1 MKTTKTKF
9 IFVCGGVMSGIGKG
23 ITTSSIARVLKDDGF
38 SVTVA
43 KIDPYF
49 NVDAGTLNPVVHGEV
64 FVTDDGTEAD
74 QDLGN
79 YERFLEQDM
88 GRDNIMT
95 SGLVYRSV
103 IERER
108 NLEYGGKD
116 VQMMSDIPDEVIRRL
131 KKLATNSKADFVLV
145 EIGGT
150 AGDVENLVFLEAA
163 RVLKLAD
170 PDHVLFV
177 LVSYLPVLNNTGE
190 MKSKP
195 TQHAVRALSSVG
207 IQADI
212 IIARSS
218 VPMDQPRKE
227 KISRLCNVHAQD
239 IISAPDVGSIYEVP
253 LNFERDHIVDRILY
267 KVKLKPKRH
276 NHVVW
281 RHLVQSIHRVK
292 KPVKIAIVGKYFA
305 SGDFALTDSYL
316 SVIEAVKHASWAQG
330 RKPQITWLSAE
341 AYEKNPAKLK
351 ELARFD
357 GVIIPGGFGGR
368 GVDGKIAV
376 IKFLRQHKIPF
387 LGLCYGLQ
395 LAVVEFARNV
405 VGLKK
410 AHTTE
415 IDSKTPHPVI
425 DTLPDQVAKIINKQL
440 GGTMRLG
447 AYDCKLK
454 AGSVVRKL
462 YGKEMISER
471 HRHRY
476 EVNND
481 YKKQLEDAGLVI
493 SGVNPKSN
501 LAEMIEL
508 PKHKF
513 FVGTQ
518 AHPELKSRPLHPHPL
533 FVGLIKAAIKK

>member
-1 MKTTKTKF
+1 MSTKYIF
-9 IFVCGGVMSGIGKG
+9 ICGGVMSGIGKG
-23 ITTSSIARVLKDDGF
+23 ITTSSIGRVLKDDGF
-38 SVTVA
+38 TVTVA

-64 FVTDDGTEAD
+64 FVTNDGTEAD

-88 GRDNIMT
+88 GANNIMT

-116 VQMMSDIPDEVIRRL
+116 VQMMSDVPDEVIRRL
-131 KKLATNSKADFVLV
+131 KLLANTSKADFVLV

-163 RVLKLAD
+163 RVMKLAD
-170 PDHVLFV
+170 PEGVLFV
-177 LVSYLPVLNNTGE
+177 LVSYLPVLGNTGE

-212 IIARSS
+212 IIARAS

-227 KISRLCNVHAQD
+227 KISRLCNVQAQD
-239 IISAPDVGSIYEVP
+239 IISAPDVPSIYEVP
-253 LNFERDHIVDRILY
+253 LNFERDQIGHRILE
-267 KVKLKPKRH
+267 KVHMKPKSH
-276 NHVVW
+276 NNAVW
-281 RHLVQSIHRVK
+281 QKLVRSIHK
-292 KPVKIAIVGKYFA
+292 AQTPVNIAIVGKYFE
-305 SGDFALTDSYL
+305 SGDFSLTDSYL
-316 SVIEAVKHASWAQG
+316 SVIEAIKHASWSLG
-330 RKPQITWLSAE
+330 KKPVITWVSAE
-341 AYEKNPAKLK
+341 SYEKDPKKLK
-351 ELARFD
+351 ELDQFD
-357 GVIIPGGFGGR
+357 GVVIPGGFGGR
-368 GVDGKIAV
+368 GIDGKLAA
-376 IKFLRQHKIPF
+376 IKYLREHNIPF

-395 LAVVEFARNV
+395 LAVVEYARNV
-405 VGLKK
+405 IGLKK

-415 IDSKTPHPVI
+415 IDAKTPYPVI
-425 DTLPDQVAKIINKQL
+425 DTLPDQIAKIAAKQL

-447 AYDCKLK
+447 AYDCDLK
-454 AGSVVRKL
+454 AGTVVRKL
-462 YGKEMISER
+462 YGKAQISER

-476 EVNND
+476 EVNNA

-493 SGVNPKSN
+493 SGINPQTN

-508 PKHKF
+508 PNHKF

-533 FVGLIKAAIKK
+533 FIGLIKAASQK

>member
-1 MKTTKTKF
+1 MTKYIF
-9 IFVCGGVMSGIGKG
+9 ICGGVMSGIGKG
-23 ITTSSIARVLKDDGF
+23 ITTSSIGRVLKDDGF

-49 NVDAGTLNPVVHGEV
+49 NVDAGTLNPIVHGEV

-88 GRDNIMT
+88 GALNIMT

-116 VQMMSDIPDEVIRRL
+116 VQMMTDIVDEVIRRL
-131 KKLATNSKADFVLV
+131 HALANASKADFVLV

-163 RVLKLAD
+163 RVMKLAQ
-170 PDHVLFV
+170 PEGVLFV

-227 KISRLCNVHAQD
+227 KISRLCNVQAQD
-239 IISAPDVGSIYEVP
+239 IISAPDVPSIYEVP
-253 LNFERDHIVDRILY
+253 LNFERDQIGRRILE
-267 KVKLKPKRH
+267 KVHMKAKNHNNAVWKKLVGTIQKA
-276 NHVVW
+276 
-281 RHLVQSIHRVK
+281 K
-292 KPVKIAIVGKYFA
+292 KPVNIAIVGKYFT
-305 SGDFALTDSYL
+305 SGDFSLTDSYL
-316 SVIEAVKHASWAQG
+316 SVIEAIKHASWSVG
-330 RKPQITWLSAE
+330 RKPVITWLGAE
-341 AYEKNPAKLK
+341 SYEKDPKKLK
-351 ELARFD
+351 ELSAFD
-357 GVIIPGGFGGR
+357 GVVIPGGFGGR
-368 GVDGKIAV
+368 GIEGKIAA
-376 IKFLRQHKIPF
+376 IKYLREHNIPF

-395 LAVVEFARNV
+395 LAVVEYSRNIL
-405 VGLKK
+405 GLKK

-415 IDSKTPHPVI
+415 IDPKTPHPVI
-425 DTLPDQVAKIINKQL
+425 DTLPDQVAKIMAKQL

-462 YGKEMISER
+462 YGKELISER

-493 SGVNPKSN
+493 SGINPKTN

-508 PKHKF
+508 PGHKF

-533 FVGLIKAAIKK
+533 FVGLIKAGIKK

>member
-1 MKTTKTKF
+1 MTKYIF
-9 IFVCGGVMSGIGKG
+9 ICGGVMSGIGKG
-23 ITTSSIARVLKDDGF
+23 ITTSSIGRVLKDDGY

-64 FVTDDGTEAD
+64 FVTNDGTEAD

-88 GRDNIMT
+88 GRLNIMT

-108 NLEYGGKD
+108 NLEYAGKD

-131 KKLATNSKADFVLV
+131 KALATTSKADFVLV

-163 RVLKLAD
+163 RVMKLNHPND
-170 PDHVLFV
+170 VLFV
-177 LVSYLPVLNNTGE
+177 LVSYLPVLGNTGE

-212 IIARSS
+212 IIARAS

-227 KISRLCNVHAQD
+227 KISRLCNVRPDD

-253 LNFERDHIVDRILY
+253 LNFERDHIGHRILE
-267 KVKLKPKRH
+267 KVGLKIKRH
-276 NHVVW
+276 DNTVW
-281 RHLVQSIHRVK
+281 QKLVRSIRRAK
-292 KPVKIAIVGKYFA
+292 TPVKIAIVGKYFT

-316 SVIEAVKHASWAQG
+316 SVIEAVKHASWSLG
-330 RKPQITWLSAE
+330 RKPEITWVSAE
-341 AYEKNPAKLK
+341 EYEKNPKKLK
-351 ELARFD
+351 ELNTYH

-368 GVDGKIAV
+368 GIEGKIAV
-376 IKFLRQHKIPF
+376 IKYLREHNIPF

-395 LAVVEFARNV
+395 LAVVEYARNV

-415 IDSKTPHPVI
+415 IDQKTPHPVI
-425 DTLPDQVAKIINKQL
+425 DTLPDQVAKILNKQL

-454 AGSVVRKL
+454 AGTVVRKL
-462 YGKEMISER
+462 YGKELISER

-476 EVNND
+476 EFNNE
-481 YKKQLEDAGLVI
+481 YKQQLEDAGLVI
-493 SGVNPKSN
+493 SGINPKTH

>member
-1 MKTTKTKF
+1 MTKY

-64 FVTDDGTEAD
+64 FVTNDGTEAD

-88 GRDNIMT
+88 GADNIMT

-116 VQMMSDIPDEVIRRL
+116 VQMMSDIPDEVIRRV
-131 KKLATNSKADFVLV
+131 KRLASNTKADFVLV

-163 RVLKLAD
+163 RVMKLNH
-170 PDHVLFV
+170 PDDVLFV
-177 LVSYLPVLNNTGE
+177 LVSYLPVLGNTGE

-212 IIARSS
+212 IIARAS

-227 KISRLCNVHAQD
+227 KISRLCNVHSED

-253 LNFERDHIVDRILY
+253 LNFERDHIGHRILE
-267 KVKLKPKRH
+267 KVHLKSKRH
-276 NHVVW
+276 NNAVW
-281 RHLVQSIHRVK
+281 KKLVTSIHRAQ
-292 KPVKIAIVGKYFA
+292 KPVRIAIVGKYFT
-305 SGDFALTDSYL
+305 SGAFALTDSYL
-316 SVIEAVKHASWAQG
+316 SVIEAVKHAAWSQG
-330 RKPQITWLSAE
+330 RKPEIVWVSAE
-341 AYEKNPAKLK
+341 EYEKNPSKLK
-351 ELARFD
+351 ELNKFD
-357 GVIIPGGFGGR
+357 GVIIPGGFGER
-368 GVDGKIAV
+368 GIEGKISV
-376 IKFLRQHKIPF
+376 IKYLRLHNIPF

-395 LAVVEFARNV
+395 LAVVEYARNI

-410 AHTTE
+410 AHTSE
-415 IDSKTPHPVI
+415 IDTKTPYPVI
-425 DTLPDQVAKIINKQL
+425 DTLPDQVAKILNKQL

-454 AGSVVRKL
+454 KGSVVYKL

-476 EVNND
+476 EVNNE

-493 SGVNPKSN
+493 SGINPKTN

>member
-1 MKTTKTKF
+1 MKTKF
-9 IFVCGGVMSGIGKG
+9 IFICGGVMSGIGKG
-23 ITTSSIARVLKDDGF
+23 ITTSSIGRVLKDNGF

-88 GRDNIMT
+88 GKLNIMT
-95 SGLVYRSV
+95 SGLVYKSV

-131 KKLATNSKADFVLV
+131 KKLAATSKADFVLV

-170 PDHVLFV
+170 PAGVLFV
-177 LVSYLPVLNNTGE
+177 LVSYLPVLQNTGE

-207 IQADI
+207 IQADL

-227 KISRLCNVHAQD
+227 KISRLCNVQPDD

-253 LNFERDHIVDRILY
+253 LNFERDQIGKNILK
-267 KVKLKPKRH
+267 KVGLKSRRH
-276 NHVVW
+276 NNSEW
-281 RHLVQSIHRVK
+281 QRLVRSIGAAKR
-292 KPVKIAIVGKYFA
+292 PVKIGIVGKYFT

-316 SVIEAVKHASWAQG
+316 SVIEAIKHAAWSQG
-330 RKPQITWLSAE
+330 RKPAITWVSAE
-341 AYEKNPAKLK
+341 EYEKSPGKLK
-351 ELARFD
+351 ELQQFD

-368 GVDGKIAV
+368 GIEGKIAV
-376 IKFLRQHKIPF
+376 IKYLRTHNIPF

-395 LAVVEFARNV
+395 LAVVEYARNV
-405 VGLKK
+405 VGLKH

-415 IDSKTPHPVI
+415 IDSHTPHPVI
-425 DTLPDQVAKIINKQL
+425 DTLPDQVAKLAAREL

-462 YGKEMISER
+462 YGKELISER

-481 YKKQLEDAGLVI
+481 YKAQLEKAGLVI
-493 SGVNPKSN
+493 SGVNPKTN

-533 FVGLIKAAIKK
+533 FVGLIKASTK

>member
-1 MKTTKTKF
+1 
-9 IFVCGGVMSGIGKG
+9 MSGIGKG
-23 ITTSSIARVLKDDGF
+23 ITTSSLARVLKDDGF

-116 VQMMSDIPDEVIRRL
+116 VQMMSDVPDEVIRRL
-131 KKLATNSKADFVLV
+131 KKLANTSKADFVLV

-170 PDHVLFV
+170 PQHVLFV
-177 LVSYLPVLNNTGE
+177 LVSYLPVLGNTGE

-195 TQHAVRALSSVG
+195 TQHAVRALNSVG

-227 KISRLCNVHAQD
+227 KISRLCNVQPED

-253 LNFERDHIVDRILY
+253 LNFERDRIGQRILQ
-267 KVKLKPKRH
+267 KVGLKPKRH
-276 NHVVW
+276 NNSVW
-281 RHLVQSIHRVK
+281 QKLVRSIHSAQ
-292 KPVKIAIVGKYFA
+292 KPVKIGIVGKYFT

-316 SVIEAVKHASWAQG
+316 SVIEAIKHASWAQG
-330 RKPQITWLSAE
+330 RKPQITWVSAE
-341 AYEKNPAKLK
+341 EYEKNPAKLK
-351 ELARFD
+351 ELQTFD
-357 GVIIPGGFGGR
+357 GVVIPGGFGGR
-368 GVDGKIAV
+368 GIEGKIAAINYV
-376 IKFLRQHKIPF
+376 RKHNIPF

-395 LAVVEFARNV
+395 LAVVEYARNV

-415 IDSKTPHPVI
+415 IDAKTPHPVI
-425 DTLPDQVAKIINKQL
+425 DTLPDQVAKLAAKQL

-454 AGSVVRKL
+454 AGSAVRKL

-476 EVNND
+476 EVNNE
-481 YKKQLEDAGLVI
+481 YKQQLEEAGLVI
-493 SGVNPKSN
+493 SGINPKTN

-533 FVGLIKAAIKK
+533 FVGLVKAAIKK

>member
-1 MKTTKTKF
+1 
-9 IFVCGGVMSGIGKG
+9 MSGIGKG
-23 ITTSSIARVLKDDGF
+23 ITTSSLARVLKDDGF

-116 VQMMSDIPDEVIRRL
+116 VQMMSDVPDEVIRRL
-131 KKLATNSKADFVLV
+131 KRLANRSKADFVLV

-170 PDHVLFV
+170 PQHVLFV

-227 KISRLCNVHAQD
+227 KISRLCNVQPED

-253 LNFERDHIVDRILY
+253 LNFERDNIGKNILK
-267 KVKLKPKRH
+267 KVGLKPKRH
-276 NHVVW
+276 NNTEW
-281 RHLVQSIHRVK
+281 QKLVRSIHGTQ
-292 KPVKIAIVGKYFA
+292 KPVSIAIVGKYFT

-316 SVIEAVKHASWAQG
+316 SVIEAIKHASWAQG
-330 RKPQITWLSAE
+330 RKPQITWVSAE
-341 AYEKNPAKLK
+341 EYEKSPAKLK
-351 ELARFD
+351 ELKQFD
-357 GVIIPGGFGGR
+357 GVVIPGGFGGR
-368 GVDGKIAV
+368 GIEGKIAA
-376 IKFLRQHKIPF
+376 IRFLREHNIPF

-395 LAVVEFARNV
+395 LAVVEFVRHV

-415 IDSKTPHPVI
+415 IDPETPYPVI
-425 DTLPDQVAKIINKQL
+425 DTLPDQVAKIMNKEL

-454 AGSVVRKL
+454 AGTVVRKL

-481 YKKQLEDAGLVI
+481 YKKQLEEAGLVI
-493 SGVNPKSN
+493 SGINPKTN

>member
-1 MKTTKTKF
+1 
-9 IFVCGGVMSGIGKG
+9 
-23 ITTSSIARVLKDDGF
+23 
-38 SVTVA
+38 
-43 KIDPYF
+43 
-49 NVDAGTLNPVVHGEV
+49 
-64 FVTDDGTEAD
+64 
-74 QDLGN
+74 
-79 YERFLEQDM
+79 M

-131 KKLATNSKADFVLV
+131 KLATNSKADFVLV

-177 LVSYLPVLNNTGE
+177 LVSHLPVLNNTGE

-212 IIARSS
+212 IIASFKRAHGSAA
-218 VPMDQPRKE
+218 QG

-292 KPVKIAIVGKYFA
+292 KTG
-305 SGDFALTDSYL
+305 
-316 SVIEAVKHASWAQG
+316 
-330 RKPQITWLSAE
+330 
-341 AYEKNPAKLK
+341 
-351 ELARFD
+351 
-357 GVIIPGGFGGR
+357 
-368 GVDGKIAV
+368 
-376 IKFLRQHKIPF
+376 
-387 LGLCYGLQ
+387 
-395 LAVVEFARNV
+395 
-405 VGLKK
+405 
-410 AHTTE
+410 
-415 IDSKTPHPVI
+415 
-425 DTLPDQVAKIINKQL
+425 
-440 GGTMRLG
+440 
-447 AYDCKLK
+447 
-454 AGSVVRKL
+454 
-462 YGKEMISER
+462 
-471 HRHRY
+471 
-476 EVNND
+476 
-481 YKKQLEDAGLVI
+481 
-493 SGVNPKSN
+493 
-501 LAEMIEL
+501 
-508 PKHKF
+508 
-513 FVGTQ
+513 
-518 AHPELKSRPLHPHPL
+518 
-533 FVGLIKAAIKK
+533 

>member
-1 MKTTKTKF
+1 
-9 IFVCGGVMSGIGKG
+9 MSGIGKG

-38 SVTVA
+38 SVTIA

-64 FVTDDGTEAD
+64 FVTNDGTEAD

-88 GRDNIMT
+88 GKLNIMT

-116 VQMMSDIPDEVIRRL
+116 VQMMSDVPDEVIRRL
-131 KKLATNSKADFVLV
+131 KKLASSSKADFVLV

-170 PDHVLFV
+170 PEHVLFV
-177 LVSYLPVLNNTGE
+177 LVSYLPILNNTGE

-195 TQHAVRALSSVG
+195 TQHAVRALNSVG

-212 IIARSS
+212 IIARAS
-218 VPMDQPRKE
+218 VLMDPPRKE
-227 KISRLCNVHAQD
+227 KISRLCNVQPAD
-239 IISAPDVGSIYEVP
+239 IISAPDVASIYEVP
-253 LNFERDHIVDRILY
+253 LNFERDHIGQRILQ
-267 KVKLKPKRH
+267 KMGLKSKRH
-276 NHVVW
+276 NNTVW
-281 RHLVQSIHRVK
+281 QKLVHSIHVAK
-292 KPVKIAIVGKYFA
+292 MPVKIAIVGKYFT

-316 SVIEAVKHASWAQG
+316 SVIEAVKHACWSLG
-330 RKPQITWLSAE
+330 RKPQISWVSAE
-341 AYEKNPAKLK
+341 AYEKNSAKLK
-351 ELARFD
+351 ELASFD

-368 GVDGKIAV
+368 GIEGKIAV
-376 IKFLRQHKIPF
+376 IKYLREHNIPF

-395 LAVVEFARNV
+395 LAVVEYARNV

-415 IDSKTPHPVI
+415 IDPKTPYPVI
-425 DTLPDQVAKIINKQL
+425 DTLPDQVAKIMNKQL

-454 AGSVVRKL
+454 AGSAVRKL
-462 YGKEMISER
+462 YGQEMISER

-476 EVNND
+476 EINND
-481 YKKQLEDAGLVI
+481 YKKQLEEAGLVI
-493 SGVNPKSN
+493 SGINPKTN

-533 FVGLIKAAIKK
+533 FVGLIKAAMKK

>member
-1 MKTTKTKF
+1 MKTKYVF
-9 IFVCGGVMSGIGKG
+9 ICGGVMSGIGKG
-23 ITTSSIARVLKDDGF
+23 ITTSSIGRVLKDDGF

-43 KIDPYF
+43 KIDPYL

-88 GRDNIMT
+88 GRLNIMT
-95 SGLVYRSV
+95 SGLVYKSV
-103 IERER
+103 LERER

-131 KKLATNSKADFVLV
+131 KALAQETKADFVLV

-163 RVLKLAD
+163 RVMKLAD
-170 PDHVLFV
+170 PTGVVFV
-177 LVSYLPVLNNTGE
+177 LVSYLPVLGNTGE

-227 KISRLCNVHAQD
+227 KISRLCNVQADD
-239 IISAPDVGSIYEVP
+239 IISAPDVPSIYEVP
-253 LNFERDHIVDRILY
+253 LNFERDHIDRRILQ
-267 KVKLKPKRH
+267 KMGLKPKRH
-276 NHVVW
+276 NSANW
-281 RHLVQSIHRVK
+281 QKLVRSIQK
-292 KPVKIAIVGKYFA
+292 AEKPVKIAIVGKYFT
-305 SGDFALTDSYL
+305 SGAFALTDSYL
-316 SVIEAVKHASWAQG
+316 SVLEAVKHAAWAQG
-330 RKPQITWLSAE
+330 RKPVITWVSAE
-341 AYEKNPAKLK
+341 DYEQNPGKLK
-351 ELARFD
+351 DLKQFD

-368 GVDGKIAV
+368 GIEGKIAV
-376 IKFLRQHKIPF
+376 INYLRLNNIPF
-387 LGLCYGLQ
+387 LGICYGLQ
-395 LAVVEFARNV
+395 LAVVEYARNV
-405 VGLKK
+405 LGLKK
-410 AHTTE
+410 ANTTE
-415 IDSKTPHPVI
+415 IDAKTAYPVI
-425 DTLPDQVAKIINKQL
+425 DTLPDQVKKILNKQL

-454 AGSVVRKL
+454 AGTVVRKL
-462 YGKEMISER
+462 YGKELISER

-476 EVNND
+476 EVNNE
-481 YKKQLEDAGLVI
+481 YKQQLEDAGLVI
-493 SGVNPKSN
+493 SGINPKTN

-508 PKHKF
+508 PKHTF

-533 FVGLIKAAIKK
+533 FVGLVKAAMKK

>member
-1 MKTTKTKF
+1 
-9 IFVCGGVMSGIGKG
+9 MSGIGKG
-23 ITTSSIARVLKDDGF
+23 ITTSSIGRVLKDDGY

-64 FVTDDGTEAD
+64 FVTNDGTEAD

-88 GRDNIMT
+88 GRLNIMT

-108 NLEYGGKD
+108 NLEYAGKD

-131 KKLATNSKADFVLV
+131 KALATTSKADFVLV

-163 RVLKLAD
+163 RVMKLNHPSD
-170 PDHVLFV
+170 VLFV
-177 LVSYLPVLNNTGE
+177 LVSYLPVLGNTGE

-212 IIARSS
+212 IIARAS

-227 KISRLCNVHAQD
+227 KISRLCNVHSED

-253 LNFERDHIVDRILY
+253 LNFERDHIGHRILE
-267 KVKLKPKRH
+267 KVGLKIKRH
-276 NHVVW
+276 DNAVW
-281 RHLVQSIHRVK
+281 QKLVRSIRRAK
-292 KPVKIAIVGKYFA
+292 TPVKIAIVGKYFT

-316 SVIEAVKHASWAQG
+316 SVIEAIKHASWSLG
-330 RKPQITWLSAE
+330 RKPEITWVSAE
-341 AYEKNPAKLK
+341 EYEKNPKKLK
-351 ELARFD
+351 ELNTYH

-368 GVDGKIAV
+368 GIEGKIAT
-376 IKFLRQHKIPF
+376 IKYLREHNIPF

-395 LAVVEFARNV
+395 LAVVEYARNV
-405 VGLKK
+405 VGLKN

-415 IDSKTPHPVI
+415 IDQKTPYPVI
-425 DTLPDQVAKIINKQL
+425 DTLPDQVAKILNKQL

-454 AGSVVRKL
+454 AGTVVRKL
-462 YGKEMISER
+462 YGKELISER

-476 EVNND
+476 EFNNE
-481 YKKQLEDAGLVI
+481 YKQQLEDAGLVI
-493 SGVNPKSN
+493 SGINPKTN

-533 FVGLIKAAIKK
+533 FVGLIKATIKK

>member
-1 MKTTKTKF
+1 MTKYIF
-9 IFVCGGVMSGIGKG
+9 ICGGVMSGIGKG
-23 ITTSSIARVLKDDGF
+23 ITTSSIGRVLKDDGY

-64 FVTDDGTEAD
+64 FVTNDGTEAD

-88 GRDNIMT
+88 GRLNIMT

-108 NLEYGGKD
+108 NLEYAGKD

-131 KKLATNSKADFVLV
+131 KALATTSKADFVLV

-163 RVLKLAD
+163 RVMKLNHPSD
-170 PDHVLFV
+170 VLFV
-177 LVSYLPVLNNTGE
+177 LVSYLPVLGNTGE

-212 IIARSS
+212 IIARAS

-227 KISRLCNVHAQD
+227 KISRLCNVHSED

-253 LNFERDHIVDRILY
+253 LNFERDHIGHRILE
-267 KVKLKPKRH
+267 KVGLKIKRH
-276 NHVVW
+276 DNAVW
-281 RHLVQSIHRVK
+281 QKLVRSIRRAK
-292 KPVKIAIVGKYFA
+292 TPVKIAIVGKYFT

-316 SVIEAVKHASWAQG
+316 SVIEAIKHASWSLG
-330 RKPQITWLSAE
+330 RKPEITWVSAE
-341 AYEKNPAKLK
+341 EYEKNPKKLK
-351 ELARFD
+351 ELNTYH

-368 GVDGKIAV
+368 GIEGKIAT
-376 IKFLRQHKIPF
+376 IKYLREHNIPF

-395 LAVVEFARNV
+395 LAVVEYARNV
-405 VGLKK
+405 VGLKN

-415 IDSKTPHPVI
+415 IDQKTPYPVI
-425 DTLPDQVAKIINKQL
+425 DTLPDQVAKILNKQL

-454 AGSVVRKL
+454 AGTVVRKL
-462 YGKEMISER
+462 YGKELISER

-476 EVNND
+476 EFNNE
-481 YKKQLEDAGLVI
+481 YKQQLEDAGLVI
-493 SGVNPKSN
+493 SGINPKTN

-533 FVGLIKAAIKK
+533 FVGLIKATIKK